1 MEHALRRA
9 LAEVKL
15 GYDSLVGRG
24 VAFQHQPLGRHID
37 PAGLGGYYC
46 DFRHKAKD
54 ASRYADG
61 IPRDALGQRADWP
74 IPVAQAALGYWELR
88 LEGHDVDG
96 PFLALADW
104 LVEHAIPAGGGLLW
118 PCDVPMP
125 KYGLSPGWPS
135 AVAQSEAISVL
146 LRAEALSG
154 RECYAEA
161 ARAGLAPLL
170 LSVTSGGVAREL
182 DGQLV
187 LEEYPSAAPA
197 AVLNGWIVAL
207 LGVHELATV
216 TGDERART
224 LFARSLSGLM
234 TLLPRYDVGWWSLYS
249 LYDHGR
255 PDLAK
260 PFYQRLHPVLLDAL
274 GLVHPDPRL
283 PQTARR
289 WEAQVTPMALA
300 RVAVDKALFRAWR
313 AFDESRR

>member
-1 MEHALRRA
+1 MAHVMRKALVEA
-9 LAEVKL
+9 KL

-37 PAGLGGYYC
+37 PGGLAGYYC

-54 ASRYADG
+54 ASRYSDG
-61 IPRDALGQRADWP
+61 IPRDGSGHRLEWP
-74 IPVAQAALGYWELR
+74 IPVAQAALGYWELL
-88 LEGHDVDG
+88 LEGQDVEG
-96 PFLALADW
+96 PFLALANW
-104 LVEHAIPAGGGLLW
+104 LVEHATPAAGGLVW
-118 PCDVPMP
+118 RCNVAVP

-135 AVAQSEAISVL
+135 AMAQSEGISVL

-154 RECYAEA
+154 REHYRDV

-170 LSVTSGGVAREL
+170 MPVSAGGVAREL

-187 LEEYPSAAPA
+187 LEEYPAAAPA

-207 LGVHELATV
+207 LGVHELATA

-224 LFARSLSGLM
+224 LFARSLSSLM
-234 TLLPRYDVGWWSLYS
+234 TLLPRYDIGWWSLYS
-249 LYDHGR
+249 LYDHGL

-274 GLVHPDPRL
+274 RLVRPDRRL
-283 PQTARR
+283 AGMARR
-289 WEAQVTPMALA
+289 WEAQITSLGLL
-300 RVAVDKALFRAWR
+300 RVAVNKGVFRIWR
-313 AFDESRR
+313 SLDRRRG